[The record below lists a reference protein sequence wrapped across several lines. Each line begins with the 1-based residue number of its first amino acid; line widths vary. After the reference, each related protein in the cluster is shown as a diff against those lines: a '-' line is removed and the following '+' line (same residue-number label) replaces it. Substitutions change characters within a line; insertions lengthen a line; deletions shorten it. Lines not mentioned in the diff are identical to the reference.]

1 MTLVF
6 PEIGDANIPLRH
18 LILLLADMRLHA
30 DFSVDGVTK
39 LKIFEMLNLRRIVGL
54 DSIHVEDIC
63 KHWLVLIELD
73 LVFEACSDTRSDI
86 GDDETRNKVTL
97 ADFHRTCKNIY
108 KILDRKGMLKILEK
122 RCHDLKIEL
131 YDRIYRLNVTT
142 DLVIAHKQ
150 KPIRII
156 SLKAWILT
164 NIMLLSYRSSPSNS
178 SLSITR

>member
-1 MTLVF
+1 MYKVYVVYVCSVFFFIESSTMIYFLMLQDGQEANKFQPTIFFRRLTNLKSLTLKYGVDTEIAYAMTLVF

-73 LVFEACSDTRSDI
+73 LVLKHAATPDQILGMMRHVIKLHSLTFIEHVKTFTKYWI
-86 GDDETRNKVTL
+86 GRE
-97 ADFHRTCKNIY
+97 C
-108 KILDRKGMLKILEK
+108 
-122 RCHDLKIEL
+122 
-131 YDRIYRLNVTT
+131 
-142 DLVIAHKQ
+142 
-150 KPIRII
+150 
-156 SLKAWILT
+156 
-164 NIMLLSYRSSPSNS
+164 
-178 SLSITR
+178 